1 MARLDASWTRVDAWK
16 DPEPV
21 AGAKW
26 ELVEESDELVILDI
40 GEAEHAAKTE
50 VNIAPGT
57 DVSLTGLET
66 ETPMLKVD
74 GTVMKGVWDE
84 LFGSE
89 IVLREEHGAE
99 EERISELSPLAPCT
113 DASARASGA
122 SSATSRRIAF
132 VPAVEEGGARGAT
145 DEPSIEPTH
154 ANDPSHGGDAP
165 PGAPTAPS
173 DIA

>member
-57 DVSLTGLET
+57 DVSLTVG
-66 ETPMLKVD
+66 
-74 GTVMKGVWDE
+74 
-84 LFGSE
+84 
-89 IVLREEHGAE
+89 
-99 EERISELSPLAPCT
+99 
-113 DASARASGA
+113 
-122 SSATSRRIAF
+122 RIAHAG
-132 VPAVEEGGARGAT
+132 PRDGNADAQGRRYCDEGGVGRAFWQRNRAARG
-145 DEPSIEPTH
+145 
-154 ANDPSHGGDAP
+154 
-165 PGAPTAPS
+165 
-173 DIA
+173 

>member
-1 MARLDASWTRVDAWK
+1 M
-16 DPEPV
+16 
-21 AGAKW
+21 
-26 ELVEESDELVILDI
+26 
-40 GEAEHAAKTE
+40 AAKSCCE
-50 VNIAPGT
+50 RVGFET
-57 DVSLTGLET
+57 DT
-66 ETPMLKVD
+66 
-74 GTVMKGVWDE
+74 
-84 LFGSE
+84 
-89 IVLREEHGAE
+89 EHGAE

-132 VPAVEEGGARGAT
+132 VPVRESAKVSAADLEAVEEGGARGAT